1 MWELINAPQ
10 NLIFGVA
17 IALMLLLGLL
27 EVLSLL
33 LGGIND
39 WLDGLLPDSLTEP
52 AHAEIGVDAVDGG
65 ALIRFLSWLY
75 VGRIPL
81 LMLMVVFLALFG
93 LTGYVL
99 QGVAHSL
106 SGHYLSAWLAV
117 PAAWFACL
125 PLVRAT
131 AAGLYRILP
140 KDETTA
146 ISPDELIGRIG
157 TVTTGHARPGH
168 AAEVR
173 VRDQHGQQHY
183 VMAEADH
190 DDELPQGSTVLLVA
204 RQGNVFKAI
213 ANPSGSMVD

>member
-27 EVLSLL
+27 EILSLL
-33 LGGIND
+33 LGGVND
-39 WLDGLLPDSLTEP
+39 WIDGLLPDSLTEP

-75 VGRIPL
+75 VGKVPL
-81 LMLMVVFLALFG
+81 LMLMVVFLAVFG
-93 LTGYVL
+93 LAGFIL
-99 QGVAHSL
+99 QGMVHSL

-117 PAAWFACL
+117 PAAWFASL
-125 PLVRAT
+125 PLVRAA

-146 ISPDELIGRIG
+146 ITQDELIGRIG
-157 TVTTGHARPGH
+157 TVTTGTARAGF

-183 VMAEADH
+183 VMAEADG
-190 DDELPQGSTVLLVA
+190 DDALPQGSTVLLVA
-204 RQGNVFKAI
+204 RQGNVFKVI
-213 ANPSGSMVD
+213 ANPNDKMVD